1 MSLGQESWQGREY
14 GPGEFSYLSGLARRQ
29 VKKQRRLKARVRKR
43 RLRTAV
49 RTMLRVGD
57 TRAILGQR
65 GPHRAPC
72 KHPGRLALDALC
84 NALGQ
89 WL

>member
-1 MSLGQESWQGREY
+1 MSLGQESRQGREY

-49 RTMLRVGD
+49 RTMSRVGD

-65 GPHRAPC
+65 GT
-72 KHPGRLALDALC
+72 HPGRLALDALS